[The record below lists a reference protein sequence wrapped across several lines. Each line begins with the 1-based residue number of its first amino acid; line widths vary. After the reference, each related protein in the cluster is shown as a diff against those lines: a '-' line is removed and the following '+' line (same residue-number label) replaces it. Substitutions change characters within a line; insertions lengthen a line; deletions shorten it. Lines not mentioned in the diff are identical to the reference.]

1 MQKTNIFSSLSLK
14 KIEKQLI
21 LAGEN
26 KYSPN
31 SFLTLRI
38 LSTIVIFFAGLFLL
52 DNGHIL
58 GFICAFLWYNL
69 FDIILK
75 VKIKTRAEILETDAL
90 DFFEILTLTLE
101 SGRNLEGALEATV
114 SNVDSSLSDEFK
126 RTLFEIKFGKPV
138 INAFSDMRDRIP
150 SDIVNNIILSI
161 VEASNFGNDVLDTMY
176 NQIEYLRDK
185 KVLSV
190 RERINKIPN
199 RISIVSVIFIV
210 PIILILILGPYLIEL
225 IG

>member
-1 MQKTNIFSSLSLK
+1 MQKTNIFSQLDLNKVEK
-14 KIEKQLI
+14 KMI

-26 KYSPN
+26 KMSPTT
-31 SFLTLRI
+31 FLTIRI
-38 LSTIVIFFAGLFLL
+38 LSTIIIFFIGLFLL

-58 GFICAFLWYNL
+58 GFISAFIWYHL
-69 FDIILK
+69 FEIILTI
-75 VKIKTRAEILETDAL
+75 KIKTRSEILESDAL

-114 SNVDSSLSDEFK
+114 ANVNSKLSDEFK
-126 RTLFEIKFGKPV
+126 RTLFEIKFGKPLT
-138 INAFSDMRDRIP
+138 NAFSDMRERIP

-199 RISIVSVIFIV
+199 RISIISVIFIV

>member
-1 MQKTNIFSSLSLK
+1 MSKANIFRKLDLK
-14 KIEKQLI
+14 KIEKQMI

-26 KYSPN
+26 KYSPETY
-31 SFLTLRI
+31 LLIRI
-38 LSTIVIFFAGLFLL
+38 LSTIIVFLIGLFSL
-52 DNGHIL
+52 DNGYIT
-58 GFICAFLWYNL
+58 GVIIAYIWYNL
-69 FDIILK
+69 FDTILK
-75 VKIKTRAEILETDAL
+75 VKIKARSEVLESDAL

-101 SGRNLEGALEATV
+101 SGRNLEGALEATI
-114 SNVDSSLSDEFK
+114 SNVNSKLSDEFK
-126 RTLFEIKFGKPV
+126 RTLFEIKFGKPL
-138 INAFSDMRDRIP
+138 INAFSDMRERIP

-161 VEASNFGNDVLDTMY
+161 VEASTFGNDVLETMH

-199 RISIVSVIFIV
+199 RISIISVLFIV

-225 IG
+225 IS